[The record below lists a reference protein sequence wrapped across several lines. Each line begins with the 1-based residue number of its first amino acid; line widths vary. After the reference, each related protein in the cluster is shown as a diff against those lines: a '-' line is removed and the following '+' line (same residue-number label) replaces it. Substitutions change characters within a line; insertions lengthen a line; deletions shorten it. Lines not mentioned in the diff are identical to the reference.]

1 MADPREYDELREYL
15 RGLGQTEAEIKK
27 ILVRVRQYELET
39 QCDSI
44 MDSIGNGTFDI
55 AALIKDALEEADG
68 SSEAPEPGGNG

>member
-55 AALIKDALEEADG
+55 AALIKDALEEEEG
-68 SSEAPEPGGNG
+68 PGETSVPGENS

>member
-1 MADPREYDELREYL
+1 MADPREYEELKDYL

-55 AALIKDALEEADG
+55 AALIKDALEEEDG
-68 SSEAPEPGGNG
+68 TSETPAPQ